1 MKNFLK
7 RWATLTTKEKYIVI
21 SVTILIVGVLSF
33 GGYLLFGSQSKS
45 EVVDLN
51 QKNDENNINVSG
63 ETLEPSEEKLENASP
78 LSGVQCDNYKQRPI
92 AVMMAGDAVA
102 RPLSG
107 LSEADIVVEMP
118 VITGSVTRLMGVFV
132 CNLPDE
138 VGSIRSA
145 RHDYISLV
153 RGWDAIYVH
162 WGGSHFALD
171 ELKTGKRY
179 TGEDLGKISDIDAL
193 SSNGPFFRKS
203 SVPAPHNGFASLPKI
218 LDLAKSRGYSLES
231 SFEGYKFKGNKSVEL
246 EKNDAKNGKLYVGF
260 GGVFATSW
268 EYNKDDNTYTRY
280 WSNKKDSDAGNNNSE
295 IKAKNIV
302 VMKASSRQIEGQYN
316 EVTIYGEGEGK
327 IYQNGK
333 EKNITW
339 KKSGFKDTLRF
350 YNESGEEVSF
360 TPGQTFIQ
368 VIEPNQNLK
377 WELN

>member
-7 RWATLTTKEKYIVI
+7 RWATLTKKEQYIVI
-21 SVTILIVGVLSF
+21 GVVL
-33 GGYLLFGSQSKS
+33 
-45 EVVDLN
+45 VVISIISLGVYAFSGIGDGTKET
-51 QKNDENNINVSG
+51 QKEPQENKDNTTSDSI
-63 ETLEPSEEKLENASP
+63 LEPSEEKITNASP
-78 LSGVQCDNYKQRPI
+78 LTGIQCDNYKQRPI

-107 LSEADIVVEMP
+107 LSQAEIVVEMP
-118 VITGSVTRLMGVFV
+118 VITSSVTRLMGVYV

-162 WGGSHFALD
+162 WGGSSFALD

-179 TGEDLGKISDIDAL
+179 TGEDLGKVPDIDAI
-193 SSNGPFFRKS
+193 SSSGPFFRKS
-203 SVPAPHNGFASLPKI
+203 TVPAPHNGFASLPKVI
-218 LDLAKSRGYSLES
+218 DLAKKREYTLES
-231 SFEGYKFKGNKSVEL
+231 NLEGYKFQSKKTIENATK
-246 EKNDAKNGKLYVGF
+246 DAKNGKLYVGF

-280 WSNKKDSDAGNNNSE
+280 WAGQKDVDRGNKDSE

-302 VMKASSRQIEGQYN
+302 VMRASSRQIEGQYN

-327 IYQNGK
+327 VYHNGQ

-339 KKSGFKDTLRF
+339 KKAGFKDTLRF
-350 YNESGEEVSF
+350 YGADDGQEILLV
-360 TPGQTFIQ
+360 PGQTFIQ
-368 VIEPNQNLK
+368 VIEPGQNLK

>member
-7 RWATLTTKEKYIVI
+7 RWSTLTKKEQYIVMGIALVII
-21 SVTILIVGVLSF
+21 STIGILTYAFSSIGDNKEE
-33 GGYLLFGSQSKS
+33 SKS
-45 EVVDLN
+45 ELQED
-51 QKNDENNINVSG
+51 KEITSSDSA
-63 ETLEPSEEKLENASP
+63 LEPSEEKITNASP
-78 LSGVQCDNYKQRPI
+78 LTGLQCDNYKQRPI

-107 LSEADIVVEMP
+107 LSQAEIVVEMP
-118 VITGSVTRLMGVFV
+118 VITGSVTRLMGVYV

-162 WGGSHFALD
+162 WGGSSFALD

-179 TGEDLGKISDIDAL
+179 TGEDLGKIPDIDAI
-193 SSNGPFFRKS
+193 SSSGPFFRKS
-203 SVPAPHNGFASLPKI
+203 TVPAPHNGFASLSKVI
-218 LDLAKSRGYSLES
+218 DLAKKREYALES
-231 SFEGYKFKGNKSVEL
+231 NLEGYKFQSKKTIENETK
-246 EKNDAKNGKLYVGF
+246 DAKKAKLYVGF

-280 WSNKKDSDAGNNNSE
+280 WAGQKDVDRGNKDSE

-302 VMKASSRQIEGQYN
+302 VMRASSRQIEGQYN

-327 IYQNGK
+327 VYHNGQ

-339 KKSGFKDTLRF
+339 KKTGFKDTLRF
-350 YNESGEEVSF
+350 YGNDEEEILLV
-360 TPGQTFIQ
+360 PGQTFIQ
-368 VIEPNQNLK
+368 VIEPGQNLK

>member
-1 MKNFLK
+1 MKTFLK
-7 RWATLTTKEKYIVI
+7 RWATLTKKEKYIVI
-21 SVTILIVGVLSF
+21 TSFFFIIGIIGLGTYAFIGVSNNSETNKEVKEEKENVDEEVGLI
-33 GGYLLFGSQSKS
+33 
-45 EVVDLN
+45 EV
-51 QKNDENNINVSG
+51 
-63 ETLEPSEEKLENASP
+63 SEEKITNASP
-78 LSGVQCDNYKQRPI
+78 LTGVQCDNYKQRPI
-92 AVMMAGDAVA
+92 AVMMAGDNVA

-107 LSEADIVVEMP
+107 LSQAEIVVEMP

-145 RHDYISLV
+145 RHDYISLL

-179 TGEDLGKISDIDAL
+179 TGEDLGKVPDIDAI
-193 SSNGPFFRKS
+193 SSSGPFFRKS
-203 SVPAPHNGFASLPKI
+203 TVPAPHNGFASLPKVI
-218 LDLAKSRGYSLES
+218 ELSKKREYALETNL
-231 SFEGYKFKGNKSVEL
+231 EGYKFQSTKTSEA
-246 EKNDAKNGKLYVGF
+246 ERQDSKNGKLYVGF

-268 EYNKDDNTYTRY
+268 EYNTEDNSYTRY
-280 WSNKKDSDAGNNNSE
+280 WAGQKDVDRGNNDSE

-302 VMKASSRQIEGQYN
+302 VMRASSRQIEGQYN
-316 EVTIYGEGEGK
+316 EVTIYGKGEGK
-327 IYQNGK
+327 VYHNGQ

-339 KKSGFKDTLRF
+339 KKEGFKDTLRF
-350 YNESGEEVSF
+350 YGEDGQEILLV
-360 TPGQTFIQ
+360 PGQTFIQ

>member
-7 RWATLTTKEKYIVI
+7 RWSTLTKKEQYIVI
-21 SVTILIVGVLSF
+21 GVIVGLISIIGVGVYAFS
-33 GGYLLFGSQSKS
+33 GISD
-45 EVVDLN
+45 EVKDVEQDN
-51 QKNDENNINVSG
+51 KDINTSDSL
-63 ETLEPSEEKLENASP
+63 LEPSEENLTNASP
-78 LSGVQCDNYKQRPI
+78 LTGVQCDNYKQRPI

-107 LSEADIVVEMP
+107 LSQAEIVVEMP
-118 VITGSVTRLMGVFV
+118 VITGSVTRLMGVYV

-179 TGEDLGKISDIDAL
+179 TGEDLGKVPDIDAI
-193 SSNGPFFRKS
+193 SSSGPFFRKS
-203 SVPAPHNGFASLPKI
+203 TVPAPHNGFVSLPKVI
-218 LDLAKSRGYSLES
+218 DLAKKREYTLES
-231 SFEGYKFKGNKSVEL
+231 NLEGYKFQSKTTI
-246 EKNDAKNGKLYVGF
+246 KNETKDAKNGKLYVGF
-260 GGVFATSW
+260 GGIFATSW
-268 EYNKDDNTYTRY
+268 EYNKEDNTYIRY
-280 WSNKKDSDAGNNNSE
+280 WAGQKDVDRGNKDSE

-302 VMKASSRQIEGQYN
+302 LMRASSRQIEGQYN

-327 IYQNGK
+327 VYHNGQ

-339 KKSGFKDTLRF
+339 KKESFKDTLRF
-350 YNESGEEVSF
+350 YGADDGQEILLV
-360 TPGQTFIQ
+360 PGQTFIQ
-368 VIEPNQNLK
+368 VIEPGQNLK

>member
-1 MKNFLK
+1 MKTFLQ
-7 RWATLTTKEKYIVI
+7 RWATLTTKEKSIVIALTLIVI
-21 SVTILIVGVLSF
+21 SIIGIGVYAFSGTNKDSEQVKTTEEEKKDDVMVGIIES
-33 GGYLLFGSQSKS
+33 
-45 EVVDLN
+45 
-51 QKNDENNINVSG
+51 
-63 ETLEPSEEKLENASP
+63 SEEKIINASP
-78 LSGVQCDNYKQRPI
+78 LTGIQCDNYKQRPV

-107 LSEADIVVEMP
+107 LSQAEIVVEMP

-179 TGEDLGKISDIDAL
+179 TGEDLGKVPDIDAI
-193 SSNGPFFRKS
+193 SSSGPFFRKS
-203 SVPAPHNGFASLPKI
+203 TVPAPHNGFASLPKA

-231 SFEGYKFKGNKSVEL
+231 NVEGYKFQSKKTIDA
-246 EKNDAKNGKLYVGF
+246 EKADSKNGKLYVGF

-268 EYNKDDNTYTRY
+268 EYNKDDNTYARY
-280 WSNKKDSDAGNNNSE
+280 WSGQKDVDRGNRDAE

-316 EVTIYGEGEGK
+316 EVTIYGKGEGK
-327 IYQNGK
+327 IYHNGQ

-339 KKSGFKDTLRF
+339 KKEGFKDTLRF
-350 YNESGEEVSF
+350 YGEDGQEILLV
-360 TPGQTFIQ
+360 PGQTFIQ
-368 VIEPNQNLK
+368 VIEPGQNLK

>member
-1 MKNFLK
+1 MKTFLQ
-7 RWATLTTKEKYIVI
+7 RWATLTKKEKYIVLF
-21 SVTILIVGVLSF
+21 SLFLIIGIIGVGVYAFSAINQDSEPTKTTKEEKKTDEI
-33 GGYLLFGSQSKS
+33 GGML
-45 EVVDLN
+45 EV
-51 QKNDENNINVSG
+51 
-63 ETLEPSEEKLENASP
+63 SEEKLTNASP
-78 LSGVQCDNYKQRPI
+78 LTGVQCDNYKQRPV

-162 WGGSHFALD
+162 WGGSHFALN
-171 ELKTGKRY
+171 ELKSGKRY
-179 TGEDLGKISDIDAL
+179 TGEDLGKVPDIDAL
-193 SSNGPFFRKS
+193 NSSGAFFRKS
-203 SVPAPHNGFASLPKI
+203 TVPAPHNGFVSLPKAM
-218 LDLAKSRGYSLES
+218 DVAKSRGYSLES
-231 SFEGYKFKGNKSVEL
+231 NLEGYKFLNNKAIESN
-246 EKNDAKNGKLYVGF
+246 KANAKNGKLYVGF

-302 VMKASSRQIEGQYN
+302 VMRASSRQIEGQYN
-316 EVTIYGEGEGK
+316 EVTIYGKGEGK
-327 IYQNGK
+327 IYHNGQ

-339 KKSGFKDTLRF
+339 KKEGFKDTLRF
-350 YNESGEEVSF
+350 YGEEDGQEILLV
-360 TPGQTFIQ
+360 PGQTFIQ
-368 VIEPNQNLK
+368 VIEPSQNLK

>member
-1 MKNFLK
+1 MKTFLQ
-7 RWATLTTKEKYIVI
+7 RWATLTKKEKYIVLF
-21 SVTILIVGVLSF
+21 SLFLITGIIGVGVYAFSDINQNSEPTKINKEDKKSDET
-33 GGYLLFGSQSKS
+33 GGML
-45 EVVDLN
+45 EV
-51 QKNDENNINVSG
+51 
-63 ETLEPSEEKLENASP
+63 SEEKLTNASP
-78 LSGVQCDNYKQRPI
+78 LTGVQCDNYKQRPV

-171 ELKTGKRY
+171 ELKSGKRY
-179 TGEDLGKISDIDAL
+179 TGEDLGKVPDIDAL
-193 SSNGPFFRKS
+193 NSSGAFFRKS
-203 SVPAPHNGFASLPKI
+203 TVPAPHNGFVSLSKAM
-218 LDLAKSRGYSLES
+218 DVAKSRGYSLES
-231 SFEGYKFKGNKSVEL
+231 NLEGYKFLNNKAIEEQKS
-246 EKNDAKNGKLYVGF
+246 NSQNGKLYVGF

-302 VMKASSRQIEGQYN
+302 VMRASSRQIEGQYN
-316 EVTIYGEGEGK
+316 EVTIYGKGEGK
-327 IYQNGK
+327 IYHNGQ
-333 EKNITW
+333 EKIITW
-339 KKSGFKDTLRF
+339 KKEGFKDTLRF
-350 YNESGEEVSF
+350 YGEDGQEILLV
-360 TPGQTFIQ
+360 PGQTFIQ

>member
-1 MKNFLK
+1 MKTFLH
-7 RWATLTTKEKYIVI
+7 RWSTLTKKEKYIVI
-21 SVTILIVGVLSF
+21 FFVIIIIGVIGGVVYTFAIKKDEQTNTSSQTKDNTEASATTGGDVLEESVEIPNS
-33 GGYLLFGSQSKS
+33 
-45 EVVDLN
+45 
-51 QKNDENNINVSG
+51 
-63 ETLEPSEEKLENASP
+63 SP
-78 LSGVQCDNYKQRPI
+78 LTGIQCDNYKQRPI

-118 VITGSVTRLMGVFV
+118 VITSSVTRLMGVFV

-179 TGEDLGKISDIDAL
+179 TGEDLGKVPDIDAI
-193 SSNGPFFRKS
+193 SSSGPFFRKS
-203 SVPAPHNGFASLPKI
+203 TVPAPHNGFVSLLKA
-218 LDLAKSRGYSLES
+218 LDLAKSRGYELETNLN
-231 SFEGYKFKGNKSVEL
+231 GYKFQSDKYIEREKQTAKS
-246 EKNDAKNGKLYVGF
+246 GKLYVGF
-260 GGVFATSW
+260 GGIFATSW
-268 EYNKDDNTYTRY
+268 EYNTEDNTYTRY
-280 WSNKKDSDAGNNNSE
+280 WANKKDSDAGNNNSE

-302 VMKASSRQIEGQYN
+302 VMRASSRQIEGQYN

-327 IYQNGK
+327 VYQNGQ

-339 KKSGFKDTLRF
+339 KKAGFKDTLRF
-350 YNESGEEVSF
+350 YGEAGQEILLV
-360 TPGQTFIQ
+360 PGQTFIQ
-368 VIEPNQNLK
+368 IIEPGQSLK
-377 WELN
+377 WESN

>member
-1 MKNFLK
+1 MKIFLQ
-7 RWATLTTKEKYIVI
+7 RWSTLTTKEKSIVI
-21 SVTILIVGVLSF
+21 FALVLIIGIVGLGVYAFSGVNNADKTKETKEEQKKADEI
-33 GGYLLFGSQSKS
+33 GGL
-45 EVVDLN
+45 
-51 QKNDENNINVSG
+51 
-63 ETLEPSEEKLENASP
+63 LEPSEEKITNASP
-78 LSGVQCDNYKQRPI
+78 LTGVQCDNYKQRPI

-179 TGEDLGKISDIDAL
+179 SGEDLGKVSDIDAM
-193 SSNGPFFRKS
+193 SSSGPFFRKS
-203 SVPAPHNGFASLPKI
+203 TVPAPHNGFASLPKA
-218 LDLAKSRGYSLES
+218 LDVAKSRGYALES
-231 SFEGYKFKGNKSVEL
+231 NLEGYKFLNSKAIETAKST
-246 EKNDAKNGKLYVGF
+246 AKNGKLYVGF

-280 WSNKKDSDAGNNNSE
+280 WANKKDSDAGNNNTE

-302 VMKASSRQIEGQYN
+302 VMRASSRQIEGQYN
-316 EVTIYGEGEGK
+316 EMAIYGKGEGI
-327 IYQNGK
+327 IYHNGQ

-339 KKSGFKDTLRF
+339 KKDGFKGTLRF
-350 YNESGEEVSF
+350 YEEENGQEILLV
-360 TPGQTFIQ
+360 PGQTFIQ
-368 VIEPNQNLK
+368 VIEPGQNLK

>member
-1 MKNFLK
+1 MKTFLK
-7 RWATLTTKEKYIVI
+7 RWATLTKKEKFIVIFSLFLSIGIIGVGIYAFSGVGNNLETTQETKEDKKA
-21 SVTILIVGVLSF
+21 TD
-33 GGYLLFGSQSKS
+33 
-45 EVVDLN
+45 EVR
-51 QKNDENNINVSG
+51 G
-63 ETLEPSEEKLENASP
+63 ALEVSEEKLTNASP
-78 LSGVQCDNYKQRPI
+78 LTGVQCDNYKQRPI

-107 LSEADIVVEMP
+107 LSQAEIVVEMP
-118 VITGSVTRLMGVFV
+118 VITGSVTRLMGVYV

-179 TGEDLGKISDIDAL
+179 TGEDLGKVPDIDAI
-193 SSNGPFFRKS
+193 SSSGPFFRKS
-203 SVPAPHNGFASLPKI
+203 TVPAPHNGFVSLSKVI
-218 LDLAKSRGYSLES
+218 DLAKKREYTLETNLD
-231 SFEGYKFKGNKSVEL
+231 GYKFQSQKTIEA
-246 EKNDAKNGKLYVGF
+246 EKQDSKNGKLYVGF

-268 EYNKDDNTYTRY
+268 EYNKENNTYTRY
-280 WSNKKDSDAGNNNSE
+280 WSGQKDVDRGNNDAE

-302 VMKASSRQIEGQYN
+302 VMRASSRQIEGQYN
-316 EVTIYGEGEGK
+316 EVTIYGKGEGK
-327 IYQNGK
+327 IYHNGQ

-339 KKSGFKDTLRF
+339 KKEGFKDTLRF
-350 YNESGEEVSF
+350 YGEDGKEILLV
-360 TPGQTFIQ
+360 PGQTFIQ
-368 VIEPNQNLK
+368 VIEPGQNLK

>member
-1 MKNFLK
+1 MKTFLQ
-7 RWATLTTKEKYIVI
+7 RWATLTKKEKYIVLF
-21 SVTILIVGVLSF
+21 SLFLIIGIIGVGVYAFSAINQDSEPTKTTKEEKKTDEI
-33 GGYLLFGSQSKS
+33 GGML
-45 EVVDLN
+45 EV
-51 QKNDENNINVSG
+51 
-63 ETLEPSEEKLENASP
+63 SEEKLTNASP
-78 LSGVQCDNYKQRPI
+78 LTGVQCDNYKQRPV

-132 CNLPDE
+132 CNMPDE

-162 WGGSHFALD
+162 WGGSHFALN
-171 ELKTGKRY
+171 EIKSGKRY
-179 TGEDLGKISDIDAL
+179 TGEDLGKVPDIDAL
-193 SSNGPFFRKS
+193 NSSGAFFRKS
-203 SVPAPHNGFASLPKI
+203 TVPAPHNGFVSLPKAM
-218 LDLAKSRGYSLES
+218 DVAKSRGYSLES
-231 SFEGYKFKGNKSVEL
+231 NLEGYKFLNNKAIESN
-246 EKNDAKNGKLYVGF
+246 KANAKNGKLYVGF
-260 GGVFATSW
+260 GGIFATSW

-302 VMKASSRQIEGQYN
+302 VMRASSRQIEGQYN
-316 EVTIYGEGEGK
+316 EVTIYGKGEGK
-327 IYQNGK
+327 IYHNGQ
-333 EKNITW
+333 EKTITW
-339 KKSGFKDTLRF
+339 KKEGFKDTLRF
-350 YNESGEEVSF
+350 YGEEDGQEILLV
-360 TPGQTFIQ
+360 PGQTFIQ

>member
-1 MKNFLK
+1 MKTFLQ
-7 RWATLTTKEKYIVI
+7 RWSTLTKKEKYIVLF
-21 SVTILIVGVLSF
+21 SLFLIIGIIGVGVYAFS
-33 GGYLLFGSQSKS
+33 GINQDSEQTTANKTEKKS
-45 EVVDLN
+45 
-51 QKNDENNINVSG
+51 DEIEG
-63 ETLEPSEEKLENASP
+63 MLEASEEKITNASP
-78 LSGVQCDNYKQRPI
+78 LTGLQCDNYKQRPV

-107 LSEADIVVEMP
+107 LSQADIVVEMP

-162 WGGSHFALD
+162 WGGSHFALN

-179 TGEDLGKISDIDAL
+179 SGEDLGKIPDIDAM
-193 SSNGPFFRKS
+193 SSSGPFFRKS
-203 SVPAPHNGFASLPKI
+203 TIPAPHNGFVSLPKAME
-218 LDLAKSRGYSLES
+218 LAKSRGYSLES
-231 SFEGYKFKGNKSVEL
+231 NLEGYKFLNSKAIEEQKS
-246 EKNDAKNGKLYVGF
+246 NAKNGKLYVGF

-268 EYNKDDNTYTRY
+268 EYNKDDNSYTRY
-280 WSNKKDSDAGNNNSE
+280 WANKKDSDAGNNNSE

-302 VMKASSRQIEGQYN
+302 VMRASSRQIEGQYN
-316 EVTIYGEGEGK
+316 ELAIYGEGEGK
-327 IYQNGK
+327 IYHNGQ

-339 KKSGFKDTLRF
+339 KKEGFKGTLRF
-350 YNESGEEVSF
+350 YGEDGQEILLV
-360 TPGQTFIQ
+360 PGQTFVQI
-368 VIEPNQNLK
+368 IEPNQNLK

>member
-1 MKNFLK
+1 MKTFLQ
-7 RWATLTTKEKYIVI
+7 RWATLTKKEKYIVLF
-21 SVTILIVGVLSF
+21 SLFLIIGIIGVGVYAFSAINQDSEPTKTTKEEKKTDEI
-33 GGYLLFGSQSKS
+33 GGML
-45 EVVDLN
+45 EV
-51 QKNDENNINVSG
+51 
-63 ETLEPSEEKLENASP
+63 SEEKLTNASP
-78 LSGVQCDNYKQRPI
+78 LTGVQCDNYKQRPV

-132 CNLPDE
+132 CNMPDE

-162 WGGSHFALD
+162 WGGSHFALN
-171 ELKTGKRY
+171 ELKSGKRY
-179 TGEDLGKISDIDAL
+179 TGEDLGKVPDIDAL
-193 SSNGPFFRKS
+193 NSSGAFFRKS
-203 SVPAPHNGFASLPKI
+203 TVPAPHNGFVSLPKAM
-218 LDLAKSRGYSLES
+218 DVAKSRGYSLES
-231 SFEGYKFKGNKSVEL
+231 NLEGYKFLNNKAIESN
-246 EKNDAKNGKLYVGF
+246 KANAKNGKLYVGF
-260 GGVFATSW
+260 GGVFTTSW

-302 VMKASSRQIEGQYN
+302 VMRASSRQIEGQYN
-316 EVTIYGEGEGK
+316 EVTIYGKGEGK
-327 IYQNGK
+327 IYHNGQ

-339 KKSGFKDTLRF
+339 KKEGFKDTLRF
-350 YNESGEEVSF
+350 YGEEDGQEILLV
-360 TPGQTFIQ
+360 PGQTFIQ

>member
-1 MKNFLK
+1 MKTFLQ
-7 RWATLTTKEKYIVI
+7 RWATLTTKEKSIVIALTLIVI
-21 SVTILIVGVLSF
+21 SIIGIGVYAFSGTNKDSEQVKTTEEEKKDDVMVGIIES
-33 GGYLLFGSQSKS
+33 
-45 EVVDLN
+45 
-51 QKNDENNINVSG
+51 
-63 ETLEPSEEKLENASP
+63 SEEKIINASP
-78 LSGVQCDNYKQRPI
+78 LTGIQCDNYKQRPV

-107 LSEADIVVEMP
+107 LSQAEIVVEMP

-179 TGEDLGKISDIDAL
+179 TGEDLGKVPDIDAI
-193 SSNGPFFRKS
+193 SSIGPFFRKS
-203 SVPAPHNGFASLPKI
+203 TVPAPHNGFASLPKA

-231 SFEGYKFKGNKSVEL
+231 NVEAYKFQSKKTIDA
-246 EKNDAKNGKLYVGF
+246 EKADSKNGKLYVGF

-268 EYNKDDNTYTRY
+268 EYNKDDNTYARY
-280 WSNKKDSDAGNNNSE
+280 WSGQKDVDRGNRDAE

-316 EVTIYGEGEGK
+316 EVTIYGKGEGK
-327 IYQNGK
+327 IYHNGQ

-339 KKSGFKDTLRF
+339 KKEGFKDTLRF
-350 YNESGEEVSF
+350 YGEDGQEILLV
-360 TPGQTFIQ
+360 PGQTFIQ
-368 VIEPNQNLK
+368 VIEPGQNLK

>member
-7 RWATLTTKEKYIVI
+7 RWSTLTKKEQYIVMGIALVII
-21 SVTILIVGVLSF
+21 STIGILTYAFSSIGDNKEE
-33 GGYLLFGSQSKS
+33 SKS
-45 EVVDLN
+45 ELQED
-51 QKNDENNINVSG
+51 KEITSSDSA
-63 ETLEPSEEKLENASP
+63 LEPSEEKITNASP
-78 LSGVQCDNYKQRPI
+78 LTGLQCYNYKQRPI

-107 LSEADIVVEMP
+107 LSQAEIVVEMP
-118 VITGSVTRLMGVFV
+118 VITGSVTRLMGVYV

-162 WGGSHFALD
+162 WGGSSFALD

-179 TGEDLGKISDIDAL
+179 TGEDLGKIPDIDAI
-193 SSNGPFFRKS
+193 SSSGPFFRKS
-203 SVPAPHNGFASLPKI
+203 TVPAPHNGFASLSKVI
-218 LDLAKSRGYSLES
+218 DLAKKREYALES
-231 SFEGYKFKGNKSVEL
+231 NLEGYKFQSKKTIENETK
-246 EKNDAKNGKLYVGF
+246 DAKNAKLYVGF

-280 WSNKKDSDAGNNNSE
+280 WAGQKDVDRGNKDSE

-302 VMKASSRQIEGQYN
+302 VMRASSRQIEGQYN

-327 IYQNGK
+327 VYHNGQ

-339 KKSGFKDTLRF
+339 KKTGFKDTLRF
-350 YNESGEEVSF
+350 YGNDEEEILLV
-360 TPGQTFIQ
+360 PGQTFIQ
-368 VIEPNQNLK
+368 VIEPGQNLK

>member
-1 MKNFLK
+1 MKTFLQ
-7 RWATLTTKEKYIVI
+7 RWSSLTKKEKYIVI
-21 SVTILIVGVLSF
+21 LSLFLIIGIVGVGVYAFS
-33 GGYLLFGSQSKS
+33 GINQDS
-45 EVVDLN
+45 ETTKTTKEDS
-51 QKNDENNINVSG
+51 KNDEIG
-63 ETLEPSEEKLENASP
+63 GMLEVSEEKLTNASP
-78 LSGVQCDNYKQRPI
+78 LTGVQCDNYKQRPL

-153 RGWDAIYVH
+153 RGWDAIYIH
-162 WGGSHFALD
+162 WGGSHFALN
-171 ELKTGKRY
+171 ELKNGKRY
-179 TGEDLGKISDIDAL
+179 TGQDLGKIPDIDAL
-193 SSNGPFFRKS
+193 NSSGAFFRKS
-203 SVPAPHNGFASLPKI
+203 TVPAPHNGFVSLPKA

-231 SFEGYKFKGNKSVEL
+231 NLEGYKFLNNKAIEEQKANS
-246 EKNDAKNGKLYVGF
+246 KNGKLYVGF

-268 EYNKDDNTYTRY
+268 EYDKDNNTYTRY
-280 WSNKKDSDAGNNNSE
+280 WANKKDSDAGNNNSE

-302 VMKASSRQIEGQYN
+302 VMRASSRQIEGQYN
-316 EVTIYGEGEGK
+316 EVTIYGKGEGK
-327 IYQNGK
+327 IYHNGQ
-333 EKNITW
+333 EKIITW
-339 KKSGFKDTLRF
+339 KKEGFKDTLRF
-350 YNESGEEVSF
+350 YGEDGQEILLV
-360 TPGQTFIQ
+360 PGQTFIQ